1 MSQSR
6 TVSPRTGSPT
16 AKTMGRPHE
25 FFRRGVQYYVMARQ
39 AFGCRYPEVAGSL
52 FHQAF
57 EMMLK
62 ASILSP
68 LHEELSPGWEPEEP
82 EAKRRAAI
90 EEYTRRAG
98 ELLTS
103 RSGIGHELPEA
114 WRQFKALHPGDL
126 LDAFDDVVD
135 DLHEWWQVRYPGF
148 PNGQALQL
156 SFSPVKAG
164 RPATE
169 QPEPVNGYHLCL
181 EDMDEFFAA
190 IAPLDYSL
198 HGIRSAVDRFDQ
210 GVGVEAYQQDNLH
223 RLW

>member
-114 WRQFKALHPGDL
+114 WRQFKPYILVICWIPSMTL
-126 LDAFDDVVD
+126 
-135 DLHEWWQVRYPGF
+135 
-148 PNGQALQL
+148 
-156 SFSPVKAG
+156 
-164 RPATE
+164 
-169 QPEPVNGYHLCL
+169 
-181 EDMDEFFAA
+181 
-190 IAPLDYSL
+190 
-198 HGIRSAVDRFDQ
+198 
-210 GVGVEAYQQDNLH
+210 
-223 RLW
+223 